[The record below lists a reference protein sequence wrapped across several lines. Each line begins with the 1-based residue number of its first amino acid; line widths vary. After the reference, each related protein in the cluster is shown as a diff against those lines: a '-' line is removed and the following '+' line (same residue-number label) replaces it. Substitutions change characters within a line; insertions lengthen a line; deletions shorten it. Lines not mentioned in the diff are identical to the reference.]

1 MKIVFV
7 ASKTSAGQKQIIFL
21 SLVPVFNYNCQM
33 CHTFMVKSFIVF
45 GLHQLSEA
53 LVNLRRNIYNICHS
67 EVKLL

>member
-33 CHTFMVKSFIVF
+33 CHTFMFKCFIVF
-45 GLHQLSEA
+45 GLHQLLEA